1 MTFYAKP
8 AIRYFARPALLIIVL
23 PLLAISIFLDI
34 NFIPESFLSI
44 TQNVDILQNIR
55 FIFIIILFNIMS
67 LIVVFVYFVH
77 LHEKCFAKIVINNS
91 LILWKCVFRKSITMN
106 IETCR
111 FIGVESEDSFNKI
124 DYPFVYFSVLPYPR
138 EYVHK
143 INKMQNTT
151 SFIKFWYT
159 DEIAKYIIDSLPKEK
174 TGRLQYYRRKAK
186 ERHFRS

>member
-1 MTFYAKP
+1 MTFHAKP
-8 AIRYFARPALLIIVL
+8 AIRYFARPALLVL
-23 PLLAISIFLDI
+23 IFSLGGIALLYDFVFARAGLPDLLYKNNIAQGILFLISALFLNVLSIFL
-34 NFIPESFLSI
+34 
-44 TQNVDILQNIR
+44 
-55 FIFIIILFNIMS
+55 
-67 LIVVFVYFVH
+67 FVIYFVE

-91 LILWKCVFRKSITMN
+91 FILWKCVFRKSITMN

-124 DYPFVYFSVLPYPR
+124 DYPFVYFSALPYPR

-174 TGRLQYYRRKAK
+174 TGGLQYYRRKAK